1 MRRGNNATVGSQLA
15 AGGLMLGVAM
25 SAAGQQEATS
35 IVKLDKVE
43 VTGSNIRRVEG
54 ESGLPVQII
63 TRDEMINGGVQTAQE
78 LLERISANQSFGGW
92 NEARGEGNTLV
103 GFTAAS
109 LRGLGYQRTLV
120 LLNGRRVA
128 PYALSGGASVDLS
141 AIPASAL
148 ERVEILKDG
157 ASAVY
162 GTDAIGGVV
171 NFILRKDFKGVEVN
185 ANYFATE
192 QGGGNNGRFNATAGF
207 GDLGK
212 DRYNFFIS
220 ADYFK
225 QDALRAAQRE
235 STRTAY
241 LPSLGVDE
249 TAAPS
254 FPANIAQPNG
264 FSGVR
269 NPTIPAGGATS
280 SSCLP
285 PISFPTESFPLQC
298 RFDFASVSETIPEV
312 EKANV

>member
-78 LLERISANQSFGGW
+78 VLERISANQSFGGW

-109 LRGLGYQRTLV
+109 LRGLGSQRTLV
-120 LLNGRRVA
+120 LLNGRRIA
-128 PYALSGGASVDLS
+128 PYALSGGQSVALS
-141 AIPASAL
+141 GLPVSAL
-148 ERVEILKDG
+148 GRVEILKDG

-162 GTDAIGGVV
+162 GTDAIGGVI
-171 NFILRKDFKGVEVN
+171 NFILRKDFIGAEVN
-185 ANYFATE
+185 ANYFVTE
-192 QGGGNNGRFNATAGF
+192 QGGGNNGRINATAGV
-207 GDLGK
+207 GDLAK
-212 DRYNFFIS
+212 DKYNFFVS

-225 QDALRAAQRE
+225 QKPLKASQRE
-235 STRTAY
+235 STKTSY
-241 LPSLGVDE
+241 IPSLG
-249 TAAPS
+249 
-254 FPANIAQPNG
+254 
-264 FSGVR
+264 
-269 NPTIPAGGATS
+269 
-280 SSCLP
+280 
-285 PISFPTESFPLQC
+285 
-298 RFDFASVSETIPEV
+298 
-312 EKANV
+312 